1 MAEEDKDKKAAK
13 KADKS
18 DAAPKAK
25 QAKGGEAK
33 GEHAKGEGGDKAP
46 KAARGGAG
54 DKPPRAAKGDKA
66 GDKAEKPAAEAAEPE
81 PKGPPRLRVQFD
93 QEVRKKLAE
102 QFGYKNAM
110 QVPII
115 DKVVINMGIG
125 EAVADRKKVDSAAA
139 DLALISGQKAIIT
152 KSRKAISTYKLR
164 ENQPIGCK
172 VTLRKARMYEFIDRL
187 INIAL
192 PRVRDFRGLNPKSFD
207 GRGNYSL
214 GVKEHIVFPEIDY
227 DKAAEIWG
235 MDITVCTTAR
245 TDDEARALLTAFN
258 FPFRQ

>member
-1 MAEEDKDKKAAK
+1 MAEEDTDKKAAVK
-13 KADKS
+13 KADKADKG

-25 QAKGGEAK
+25 QAKGEK
-33 GEHAKGEGGDKAP
+33 GEQVKGEGGDKAP
-46 KAARGGAG
+46 KAAKGGAG
-54 DKPPRAAKGDKA
+54 DRPQRAAK

-93 QEVRKKLAE
+93 EEVRKKLAE

-125 EAVADRKKVDSAAA
+125 EAVADRKKVESAAA

-227 DKAAEIWG
+227 DKTAEVWG